1 MKWKT
6 QKKKKQK
13 RKRKTRYGGA
23 QRAHVAPDITFTET
37 GNGHTDVFCVV
48 EGQEV
53 GNAHL
58 HRYNNEMTL
67 ENLQVNA
74 YHKGKGIGTR
84 MLKAILEYAFEQDI
98 DKVTLTDLTGSA
110 QFNPTGIPNKMYE
123 KAGFV
128 CSNPGIPYCKNDLEL
143 TRAQYERTKNS
154 KRSRS
159 RNRT

>member
-1 MKWKT
+1 MRTRKW
-6 QKKKKQK
+6 KKKKQ
-13 RKRKTRYGGA
+13 KRKTRYGGA
-23 QRAHVAPDITFTET
+23 QRAPVAPDITFTER
-37 GNGHTDVFCVV
+37 NEHTYVSCLYKGEQIGD
-48 EGQEV
+48 
-53 GNAHL
+53 AHL
-58 HRYNNEMTL
+58 HRYNNEITL
-67 ENLQVNA
+67 ENLQVNVE
-74 YHKGKGIGTR
+74 HKGKGIGTR

-159 RNRT
+159 P